1 MSELV
6 RWESDAG
13 PVVVEVDSRDPG
25 FRSVSRR
32 GDSEEIHDVEGR
44 FESALGHVR
53 GAALSAL
60 RTFRERALD
69 PDAIELEFGVKL
81 TAAAGAVIA
90 KTSAEG
96 HLTVRLTW
104 SRERQE
110 ARAADLPT
118 QPGGRQDGRQEAG
131 RDVRQD
137 AGRDVRQDPVRDV
150 RRDAQGG

>member
-1 MSELV
+1 MTDLI
-6 RWESDAG
+6 RWESDEG

-32 GDSEEIHDVEGR
+32 GDSGEVHDVEGR

-104 SRERQE
+104 SREREEQ
-110 ARAADLPT
+110 RAGLPA
-118 QPGGRQDGRQEAG
+118 QSGVRQDVQQRVRDDVQQRVRDDVQ

-137 AGRDVRQDPVRDV
+137 A
-150 RRDAQGG
+150 QGE

>member
-1 MSELV
+1 M
-6 RWESDAG
+6 RWESDQG
-13 PVVVEVDSRDPG
+13 PVVVEVDSSDPG

-32 GDSEEIHDVEGR
+32 GDGGEVHEVEGR

-60 RTFRERALD
+60 RTFREGALD

-90 KTSAEG
+90 KTATEG

-104 SRERQE
+104 SR
-110 ARAADLPT
+110 AAPA
-118 QPGGRQDGRQEAG
+118 QGAPPA
-131 RDVRQD
+131 DVPAQASSARQD
-137 AGRDVRQDPVRDV
+137 A
-150 RRDAQGG
+150 QGE